1 MVTERELLKQKRFE
15 INVEMNKLN
24 HLRCEKCRT
33 GSKVKSSELNCCEAA
48 IRTLELDQ
56 ELLRLKGREIKPLE
70 EEITTVT
77 NRKMYKDHT
86 KYTRIAKANGINRS
100 TYMSRIQSGVPEDV
114 AATYTREGLREWKKR
129 HDKQNSAS
137 GKAN

>member
-1 MVTERELLKQKRFE
+1 MATKRELLKQKRLE
-15 INVEMNKLN
+15 INIEMNKLS

-33 GSKVKSSELNCCEAA
+33 GSKVKSTELNCCEAA
-48 IRTLELDQ
+48 IRTSELGQ

-70 EEITTVT
+70 QEITTVT
-77 NRKMYKDHT
+77 NRKMYKDHS
-86 KYTRIAKANGINRS
+86 KYTKIAKANGINRS

-129 HDKQNSAS
+129 HDKQNSTS